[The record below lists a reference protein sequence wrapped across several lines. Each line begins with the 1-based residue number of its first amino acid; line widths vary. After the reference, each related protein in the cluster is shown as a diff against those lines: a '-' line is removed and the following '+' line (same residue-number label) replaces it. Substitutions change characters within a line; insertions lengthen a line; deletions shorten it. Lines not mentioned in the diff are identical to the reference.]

1 MQWHV
6 FLEILVVPL
15 VVGVYSSLRGGGI
28 FKEANQESSGILPGS
43 PRSRLESLLTKVDAY
58 AAVLVIV
65 SALLC
70 ALGGVV
76 LAVSRGEAD
85 APLVCCLIAISGLLC
100 RSALP
105 LGSRVGRQRDEEWK
119 IPARLSSAH
128 PYRPARPT

>member
-1 MQWHV
+1 VAIPDVKENWGNAIMQWHL

-15 VVGVYSSLRGGGI
+15 VAGVYSSLRGGGI
-28 FKEANQESSGILPGS
+28 FKEANHGSSGILTGS
-43 PRSRLESLLTKVDAY
+43 PRSRLESLLTKIDAY
-58 AAVLVIV
+58 AAVIVII

-105 LGSRVGRQRDEEWK
+105 LSRV
-119 IPARLSSAH
+119 
-128 PYRPARPT
+128 

>member
-1 MQWHV
+1 MLLARYWADARYGAPSQ
-6 FLEILVVPL
+6 FTLDQFKGDSAL
-15 VVGVYSSLRGGGI
+15 GYSSLRGEGI
-28 FKEANQESSGILPGS
+28 FKESNQGSSGILTGS
-43 PRSRLESLLTKVDAY
+43 PRSLLESLLTKVDAY
-58 AAVLVIV
+58 AAVIVIV

-105 LGSRVGRQRDEEWK
+105 LSRV
-119 IPARLSSAH
+119 
-128 PYRPARPT
+128 

>member
-1 MQWHV
+1 MQWHL

-28 FKEANQESSGILPGS
+28 FKEANHGSSGILTGS
-43 PRSRLESLLTKVDAY
+43 PRSRLESLLTKIDAY
-58 AAVLVIV
+58 AAVIVII

-105 LGSRVGRQRDEEWK
+105 LSRV
-119 IPARLSSAH
+119 
-128 PYRPARPT
+128 

>member
-1 MQWHV
+1 MQWHL

-15 VVGVYSSLRGGGI
+15 VVGVYSSLLGGGI
-28 FKEANQESSGILPGS
+28 FKEANQGSSGILTWS

-58 AAVLVIV
+58 AAVIVII

-85 APLVCCLIAISGLLC
+85 APLVCWLIAMSGLLC

-105 LGSRVGRQRDEEWK
+105 VSLNYSDIGRNDQRAGTPVASRGENEPPLVW
-119 IPARLSSAH
+119 
-128 PYRPARPT
+128 

>member
-1 MQWHV
+1 MQWHL

-28 FKEANQESSGILPGS
+28 FKEANQGSSGILTWS

-58 AAVLVIV
+58 AAVIVII

-85 APLVCCLIAISGLLC
+85 APLVCWLIAMSGLLC

-105 LGSRVGRQRDEEWK
+105 VSLNYSDIGRNDQRAGTPVASRGENEPPLVW
-119 IPARLSSAH
+119 
-128 PYRPARPT
+128 